1 MRKITL
7 MATTAAALTAA
18 MAFAAPA
25 NADRICRQVCDEG
38 FCRTRCFDNGGRIY
52 MHDRD
57 RDYYYHRRLGV
68 EFHAPGVG
76 VEIGR

>member
-7 MATTAAALTAA
+7 MATAATALTAV

-25 NADRICRQVCDEG
+25 NADRICREVCDEG
-38 FCRTRCFDNGGRIY
+38 FCRTRCFDNGDRIY
-52 MHDRD
+52 RYDRD
-57 RDYYYHRRLGV
+57 RRPGI
-68 EFHAPGVG
+68 EFRGPGVG